1 MAEILHQLIGSLSHY
16 LLDFIHLRWW
26 PIWHDVTSFHSMV
39 LLISNT
45 SLNGPKSEL
54 DFRLGKI
61 WLTLKMQESISILC
75 HVCALR
81 AVLPTKRTV
90 SCVGFQIYMDV
101 SENGGTQQLLVFLLK
116 MTILGCFGST
126 PIFGNTHI
134 HSWLVQTLKHAEKFS
149 CKNSYHYSPLSSQ
162 KSGPNNPHFSYRPWN
177 RNWKIQ
183 AMVLGKLVFQP
194 LIYICCIYFKQNITL
209 LNLTHVPNL

>member
-1 MAEILHQLIGSLSHY
+1 MAVSTHLKHTSQMRSFPQVGRTCLENIWNHHPEMNRSYQLTKTTTLSVASGIAPKIISLKRSSMSSCN
-16 LLDFIHLRWW
+16 LRLKQSLQENRCWR
-26 PIWHDVTSFHSMV
+26 PVIWHDMTSFHSMV
-39 LLISNT
+39 LLISNR

-90 SCVGFQIYMDV
+90 SCVGFQIY
-101 SENGGTQQLLVFLLK
+101 
-116 MTILGCFGST
+116 
-126 PIFGNTHI
+126 I
-134 HSWLVQTLKHAEKFS
+134 HSWLVQTLKHPENFS

-162 KSGPNNPHFSYRPWN
+162 KSGPNNPHFSLT
-177 RNWKIQ
+177 
-183 AMVLGKLVFQP
+183 VLE
-194 LIYICCIYFKQNITL
+194 TE
-209 LNLTHVPNL
+209 T